1 MNNAVFG
8 KTMENVRNHRDIK
21 LVTAKRRRIYL
32 ASQPNYYA
40 TKWFTKKLLAI
51 KMNKVKARYKSKNV
65 KAKYICEYL
74 PEDPGKTHRSLRL
87 IQVGIPIGINKNV
100 IELMKDKMDGKII
113 KKFVASRPKTQL
125 FNA

>member
-21 LVTAKRRRIYL
+21 PVTAKRRRIYL

-74 PEDPGKTHRSLRL
+74 PEDSEKTHQSLKL

-100 IELMKDKMDGKII
+100 IGLMKDKMGG
-113 KKFVASRPKTQL
+113 
-125 FNA
+125 